1 LFLCRLWGIRNQTDG
16 INVMKSPRSF
26 VVFLAFSFCFG
37 SCSRQPA
44 PPTEREARATLL
56 MEQTFKGSKEYW
68 FAANRLSGGKRFQLV
83 ELHNPSTS
91 DRFKLVVECDQW
103 RTWDGKWTPW
113 KEGTGGK
120 AALTNTM
127 FPSAAVGVWVIQFE
141 AVNGEWH
148 TRNTFGISDLAQD
161 KVALDSL
168 MRDANVTP

>member
-1 LFLCRLWGIRNQTDG
+1 
-16 INVMKSPRSF
+16 MKSPRSF
-26 VVFLAFSFCFG
+26 VVFLVFSFCFG

-91 DRFKLVVECDQW
+91 LYSVPVSETDRMNGLSDRFKLVVECDQW

-127 FPSAAVGVWVIQFE
+127 FPSAAVGFWVIQFE

-148 TRNTFGISDLAQD
+148 TRNPFGISDLAGQSG
-161 KVALDSL
+161 A
-168 MRDANVTP
+168 RFAHAGR